1 MGTKK
6 RDTELPSSAPPTVCS
21 NPIYSTWL
29 CFNEYL
35 RLFIDSSPLHHP
47 HHCLI
52 QAPEGKK
59 KKFKNGVF
67 VFIKSLDSLV
77 SGTMP
82 GHSIYSM
89 SVCSL
94 I

>member
-59 KKFKNGVF
+59 KKKKWCVCFYK
-67 VFIKSLDSLV
+67 I
-77 SGTMP
+77 SGLP
-82 GHSIYSM
+82 
-89 SVCSL
+89 SVWHNARP
-94 I
+94 